1 MTNIFQYILFF
12 LQVYLFNSY
21 VFKFDQTQGT
31 VNLSEKEEYNI
42 SLITQGILLNK
53 NITDVNSYNTTI
65 YSDNFENIKVG
76 YKIDTLKISKEEIN
90 CSIYYNNTI
99 NNKVIGFGRWEDGH
113 KDISRTTISQF
124 QRKLKD
130 GNFIGLNFIDST
142 LYIGEMYNNKKND
155 DFKIFCNIFDKNI
168 SNFWSCY
175 FTKLFKG
182 NFSDFKNKSIDD
194 QKTLFKNLTEEIN
207 ILVIFSY
214 ENSNEKSLISESL
227 RKKFKDSSYNEISII
242 NDEYIIKLGNIK
254 DFSDI
259 NNTIHIKSIPYEN
272 FIIIKG
278 NTLKEFQEIIFNEE
292 EDKILFLNNST
303 CIDIYAFTTENKIA
317 NFLFYF
323 SCFIVIIIIVGV
335 IFISGKSKN
344 DENKNESS
352 NNISQDESL
361 ISL

>member
-65 YSDNFENIKVG
+65 YSDNFDNITVG
-76 YKIDTLKISKEEIN
+76 YKIDTLKISNEELN

-99 NNKVIGFGRWEDGH
+99 NNKIIGFGRWEDGH

-130 GNFIGLNFIDST
+130 GNFIGLNFIDSK

-168 SNFWSCY
+168 SNFGVLNY
-175 FTKLFKG
+175 LK
-182 NFSDFKNKSIDD
+182 
-194 QKTLFKNLTEEIN
+194 
-207 ILVIFSY
+207 
-214 ENSNEKSLISESL
+214 
-227 RKKFKDSSYNEISII
+227 EIS
-242 NDEYIIKLGNIK
+242 
-254 DFSDI
+254 
-259 NNTIHIKSIPYEN
+259 
-272 FIIIKG
+272 
-278 NTLKEFQEIIFNEE
+278 
-292 EDKILFLNNST
+292 
-303 CIDIYAFTTENKIA
+303 
-317 NFLFYF
+317 
-323 SCFIVIIIIVGV
+323 
-335 IFISGKSKN
+335 
-344 DENKNESS
+344 
-352 NNISQDESL
+352 
-361 ISL
+361 